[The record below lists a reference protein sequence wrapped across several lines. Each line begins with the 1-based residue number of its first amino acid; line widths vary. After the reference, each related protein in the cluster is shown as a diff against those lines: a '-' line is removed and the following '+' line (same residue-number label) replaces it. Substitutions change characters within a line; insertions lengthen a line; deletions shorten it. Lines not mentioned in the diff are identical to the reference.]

1 MRRQIS
7 IAESMPCSRLTI
19 AVRSSRFFIE
29 SIFYVSYFQTGNVE
43 YSTHA
48 VGAGIRA
55 AHAGGLEATQA
66 IC

>member
-1 MRRQIS
+1 
-7 IAESMPCSRLTI
+7 MPCSRLTI

-55 AHAGGLEATQA
+55 ALAGGLEATQA